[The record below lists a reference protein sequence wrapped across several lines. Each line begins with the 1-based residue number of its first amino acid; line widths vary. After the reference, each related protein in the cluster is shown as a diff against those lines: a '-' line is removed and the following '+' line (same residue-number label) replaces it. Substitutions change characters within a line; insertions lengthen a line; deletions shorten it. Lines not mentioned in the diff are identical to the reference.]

1 MAVQL
6 YYPTFDLIY
15 ILKGKETRGG
25 KSPSHSQ
32 VAAKQ
37 IVFQGH
43 STVFCVCQDRQ
54 TPSIRCHFSSI
65 HNLVSATVVV
75 VCFTQ

>member
-1 MAVQL
+1 VAAQL

-15 ILKGKETRGG
+15 ILKGKEMRGS

-37 IVFQGH
+37 IVFSG
-43 STVFCVCQDRQ
+43 
-54 TPSIRCHFSSI
+54 PLNSILSLPGLTGSKHYISFLK
-65 HNLVSATVVV
+65 HT
-75 VCFTQ
+75 